1 MSSAARR
8 KNRRGGL
15 KKGFRRE
22 NGRTPRHKV
31 RTLRERTRSPEVP
44 DGDSVTVGALHGSV
58 R

>member
-31 RTLRERTRSPEVP
+31 RPLRERACSPEVP
-44 DGDSVTVGALHGSV
+44 GGATVGALIGG
-58 R
+58 RAR